1 MAKEE
6 VFADN
11 LIIFNKLRVSPAGVA
26 LESDPKSGAGYD
38 VRRGAGY
45 SRVRPDSPTM
55 GSAWPGM
62 RDITAINLAAV
73 WCGVVWY
80 GMRCCVVWCG
90 VVRCRWCIG

>member
-1 MAKEE
+1 MTKEE
-6 VFADN
+6 VFADS
-11 LIIFNKLRVSPAGVA
+11 LIIFNKLRVSPAGVV

-62 RDITAINLAAV
+62 REIAV
-73 WCGVVWY
+73 KKAFAGRMY
-80 GMRCCVVWCG
+80 GHI
-90 VVRCRWCIG
+90 VRILCSSKYVIVR